1 MIILN
6 DKERRILTKV
16 DDKLSELE
24 PIVAKKDKVK
34 NDVNLQNATK
44 YLFLKAGEL
53 MKSFRDTCRDIFK
66 EITDFK
72 DLTGFRDILAHREDS
87 KIDLNIVISSLD
99 EVSIIKGRIETLI
112 SQSYSEDENICS
124 FELFGGVGTQKERQ
138 KYIDALLE
146 RLTSYPTDD
155 YIKFP
160 QGNKIK
166 GLSDATEAII
176 NHQELL
182 NLSHQNSEISK
193 EISQEVVKWAK
204 SLYSEILKNNPFETE
219 ENFFNHVSTLEI
231 NKFSKQLSAI
241 KKELLNVYNETDFNF
256 NFFTKKN
263 RELIDAKKTEKLPQE
278 QFEKIIEH
286 QEALKLSFLNDWE
299 NKLTEKRLKHELELI
314 DNARRKFVQ
323 SLYKRIED
331 YLALKELLSPFTN
344 DFGRLW
350 DLSGG
355 IWNKTGFDVLKK
367 YNDLLEKDESIRELA
382 NLLGRY
388 RKSEKEVEETFYSE
402 TIIKQEWKIKH
413 AQKNEFV
420 GIRES
425 NDLNT
430 LLPVEI
436 SLLAD
441 VDTETIFYK
450 KFAEKKLLTYDY
462 NNLMSV
468 SENESN
474 EISKEKEENKGPIII
489 CVDTSGSMKGTP
501 EQVAKML
508 SFALL
513 KIAMK
518 GNRKCYLISFS
529 NEVSTLDLSTLP
541 DSIENLINFL
551 SMSFSGGTDA
561 TPAFEETLNLIQGED
576 FRKADILFISDFVIL
591 EIEDELEDL
600 IEEAQSNKTSFHS
613 LTIGSS
619 GNNKVLDIFD
629 NHWIFQP
636 NDLKSLVKDLRKF
649 Q

>member
-1 MIILN
+1 MTILN
-6 DKERRILTKV
+6 DNERKILSKV

-24 PIVAKKDKVK
+24 AIVAKKDIVK

-53 MKSFRDTCRDIFK
+53 MKKFRDKCRDVFK

-99 EVSIIKGRIETLI
+99 EVSIIKGRIEHLI
-112 SQSYSEDENICS
+112 SQSYSEDENLCS

-138 KYIDALLE
+138 KYIDALVE
-146 RLTSYPTDD
+146 RLTSYPTGD

-166 GLSDATEAII
+166 SLSDATEAII

-182 NLSHQNSEISK
+182 NLSRQNSEISN
-193 EISQEVVKWAK
+193 EISQDVIKWAK
-204 SLYSEILKNNPFETE
+204 NLYSEILKNNHFETE
-219 ENFFNHVSTLEI
+219 ENFFNHVFDLDI

-241 KKELLNVYNETDFNF
+241 KKELLKVYSGTDFNF
-256 NFFTKKN
+256 NFFIKKN
-263 RELIDAKKTEKLPQE
+263 RELIDAKKIENLRQE
-278 QFEKIIEH
+278 QFEKIIAH
-286 QEALKLSFLNDWE
+286 QEALKLSFLSDWE
-299 NKLTEKRLKHELELI
+299 NKITEKRLKYELDLI
-314 DNARRKFVQ
+314 ENARRKFVQ

-331 YLALKELLSPFTN
+331 YLALKDLLSPFTN

-367 YNDLLEKDESIRELA
+367 YNQLIEKDESIRELA
-382 NLLGRY
+382 DLLGRY
-388 RKSEKEVEETFYSE
+388 RKTEKEVEEAFYSE
-402 TIIKQEWKIKH
+402 TIIKQEWKIRH

-425 NDLNT
+425 DDLNT
-430 LLPVEI
+430 LLPVEM

-441 VDTETIFYK
+441 VDTETNFYK

-462 NNLMSV
+462 NNLLSV
-468 SENESN
+468 SENKST
-474 EISKEKEENKGPIII
+474 EISKEKEDNKGPIIL

-518 GNRKCYLISFS
+518 ENRKCYLISFS
-529 NEVSTLDLSTLP
+529 TEISTLDLSTLP
-541 DSIENLINFL
+541 DSIDNLIDFL

-561 TPAFEETLNLIQGED
+561 APAFEQALNLIQEED
-576 FRKADILFISDFVIL
+576 FRKSDILFISDFVMS
-591 EIEDELEDL
+591 EIEDELGDL
-600 IEEAQSNKTSFHS
+600 IKGAQSNETSFHS
-613 LTIGSS
+613 LIIGSS

-629 NHWIFQP
+629 NHWVYQAD
-636 NDLKSLVKDLRKF
+636 DLSSLVREIKKI
-649 Q
+649 

>member
-6 DKERRILTKV
+6 DGNRRTLQKLN
-16 DDKLSELE
+16 DRLSELNHFE
-24 PIVAKKDKVK
+24 NRKDSIRENNTLHLAVEM
-34 NDVNLQNATK
+34 
-44 YLFLKAGEL
+44 LFVKAGEL
-53 MKSFRDTCRDIFK
+53 MTRFKRDCLSVFEQIPVFQK
-66 EITDFK
+66 LI
-72 DLTGFRDILAHREDS
+72 GFRGKLAHVDKTDS
-87 KIDLNIVISSLD
+87 EKIISAFQVLPILQE
-99 EVSIIKGRIETLI
+99 EVEKLI
-112 SQSYSEDENICS
+112 SQSYSEDEDLCS

-138 KYIDALLE
+138 KYIDALVE
-146 RLTSYPTDD
+146 RLTSHPTDD

-166 GLSDATEAII
+166 SLSDATEAII

-182 NLSHQNSEISK
+182 NLSRQNSEISN
-193 EISQEVVKWAK
+193 EISQDVVKWAK
-204 SLYSEILKNNPFETE
+204 NLYFEILKNNPFETE
-219 ENFFNHVSTLEI
+219 ENFFNHVSDLEV
-231 NKFSKQLSAI
+231 NKFSRELSAI
-241 KKELLNVYNETDFNF
+241 KKELLKVYSDTDFNF
-256 NFFTKKN
+256 NFFIKKN
-263 RELIDAKKTEKLPQE
+263 RELIDAKKIDNLPQV

-286 QEALKLSFLNDWE
+286 QEALKHSFLSDWD
-299 NKLTEKRLKHELELI
+299 NKITEKRLKFELDLI

-323 SLYKRIED
+323 ALYKRIED

-382 NLLGRY
+382 DLLGRY
-388 RKSEKEVEETFYSE
+388 RKSEKEVEETFYSA
-402 TIIKQEWKIKH
+402 TIINQEWKIKH

-425 NDLNT
+425 DDLNT
-430 LLPVEI
+430 LLPVEM

-468 SENESN
+468 SENEST
-474 EISKEKEENKGPIII
+474 EINNEKEENKGPIIL

-518 GNRKCYLISFS
+518 ENRKCYLISFS
-529 NEVSTLDLSTLP
+529 NETSALDLSTLP
-541 DSIENLINFL
+541 DSIENLIDFL

-561 TPAFEETLNLIQGED
+561 TPAFEHALNLIQEED
-576 FRKADILFISDFVIL
+576 FRKADILFISDFVMS

-619 GNNKVLDIFD
+619 GNKKVLDIFD
-629 NHWIFQP
+629 NHWVYNP
-636 NDLKSLVKDLRKF
+636 NDLGNLVREIKKI
-649 Q
+649 